1 MIKVENLTKRY
12 AGYTAI
18 KDLSFEVERGEIVGF
33 LGPNGAG
40 KSTTMKILTCFLP
53 ATSGRATVAG
63 YDVFSESVEVRNHLG
78 YMPENVPLY
87 TDLRVNEYLEYRAA
101 LKGLSGRKL
110 RTRVGE
116 VKELTSLVDV
126 QHKIINTLSKG
137 YRQRVGL
144 ADALVADP
152 DLLILDEPTIG
163 LDPNQIRQVRDLIRN
178 LGQRHTILLSTHILP
193 EVEITC
199 SRVIILHKGR
209 IEASDTPQNLLGQL
223 RAVSNIRLEANTG
236 ADNGIEQL
244 QQVPGIKEVTLDV
257 APAASTVPAA
267 GASATVTD
275 PLPAQ
280 TTTNGPTGDG
290 VTAAG
295 TAPNGGAMSPDGYR
309 GFLLRVEVGA
319 DPRAELFR
327 LAVERKW
334 TLRELARRRATLED
348 VFVEITHAE

>member
-40 KSTTMKILTCFLP
+40 KSTTMKILSCFLP

-63 YDVFSESVEVRNHLG
+63 FDVFSQSVEVRNHLG

-87 TDLRVNEYLEYRAA
+87 TDLRVDEYLEHRAA

-116 VKELTSLVDV
+116 VKELTSLNDV

-163 LDPNQIRQVRDLIRN
+163 LDPNQIRQVRDLIKN

-223 RAVSNIRLEANTG
+223 RAVSNIRLEADTG
-236 ADNGIEQL
+236 ADSGIEQL
-244 QQVPGIKEVTLDV
+244 QKVPGIKEVTLESV
-257 APAASTVPAA
+257 PPAGPAAPAAPMVAE
-267 GASATVTD
+267 
-275 PLPAQ
+275 PLPADGRGKKK
-280 TTTNGPTGDG
+280 NGGQAA
-290 VTAAG
+290 TAAP
-295 TAPNGGAMSPDGYR
+295 AVNGNYR

-334 TLRELARRRATLED
+334 SLRELARRRATLED